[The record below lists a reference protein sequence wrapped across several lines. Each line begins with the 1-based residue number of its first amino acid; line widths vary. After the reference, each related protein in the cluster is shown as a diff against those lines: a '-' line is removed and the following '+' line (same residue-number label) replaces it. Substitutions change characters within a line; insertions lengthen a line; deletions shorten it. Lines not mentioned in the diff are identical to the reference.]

1 MDDTSN
7 EKAAFERLASATVPD
22 DRILAA
28 LEAEFS
34 GEPQAKRSVWSRLV
48 TPDFRTRQARIL
60 ASLGLAALALL
71 VTSLG
76 GLERHELPSVFTALV
91 GGLGLCWLFL
101 PSTVPGPTRATRSS
115 RLVLMGLV
123 LALTLA
129 YLGLAIV
136 TFEPLS
142 IVLAQVPGARIVGCS
157 LHVGLAGGLCLAAL
171 LWPWKRSD
179 PFSPTLLGAGLG
191 ALAGYSSM
199 LAVDAACASTEGFHV
214 LFGHASAVAVFAALG
229 ALLGRRWLAP

>member
-1 MDDTSN
+1 MADTS
-7 EKAAFERLASATVPD
+7 EESAAFEHLAGAAGPD
-22 DRILAA
+22 ERVLRA

-34 GEPQAKRSVWSRLV
+34 GAAKTQRSFWSRVLA
-48 TPDFRTRQARIL
+48 PRFPSRQARIL
-60 ASLGLAALALL
+60 ASLCLAALALI

-76 GLERHELPSVFTALV
+76 GLERSEIPAVFTALV

-101 PSTVPGPTRATRSS
+101 PSTVPGPTRATRAS

-129 YLGLAIV
+129 YLVLAIV
-136 TFEPLS
+136 EFDPVS
-142 IVLAQVPGARIVGCS
+142 IALARVPGARVVGCG

-171 LWPWKRSD
+171 LWPWQRSD

-191 ALAGYSSM
+191 ALAGYSGM
-199 LAVDAACASTEGFHV
+199 LAVDASCASTEGFHV
-214 LFGHASAVAVFAALG
+214 LLGHASAVAVFAALG
-229 ALLGRRWLAP
+229 ALVGRRWLAP